1 MAKRKQYDDKFR
13 ASAVVMLEAAG
24 YPERDGAVTAVANAT
39 GVPRTTLRR
48 WYRGTNNPPPDEL
61 VHKTKSDLK
70 VLLRAEIEA
79 ALYAMPAAREDATYR
94 ELGTVIGI
102 LTDKLQLLEGKATER
117 LEINELSDEERA
129 ARIAGLLGAARA
141 RRDGRASD
149 DHAGGSE

>member
-1 MAKRKQYDDKFR
+1 MKKRTQYDDKFR

-61 VHKTKSDLK
+61 VHKTQSDLK

-79 ALYAMPAAREDATYR
+79 ALKAMPAAREDATYR
-94 ELGTVIGI
+94 ELGTVVGI
-102 LTDKLQLLEGKATER
+102 LTDKLQPLEGKATER
-117 LEINELSDEERA
+117 YEIS
-129 ARIAGLLGAARA
+129 GLPPLP
-141 RRDGRASD
+141 D
-149 DHAGGSE
+149 DQLDNIFS